1 MCPSH
6 GRKEGLECQRL
17 TGEEGRA
24 QVVARNDEQCA

>member
-6 GRKEGLECQRL
+6 GRKDGQGCQRL
-17 TGEEGRA
+17 PGEEGGA